1 MRWLRYIAICL
12 LALLLVLVRAYEK
25 QLFYDPFI
33 NYFKTDYLSA
43 PPPSFDA
50 FKLVLHHVFRFG
62 LNAVISTAIL
72 KLVFV
77 KQGIVKPA
85 FIFFALA
92 FLLLMPIYLFAL
104 NHWLENNYLPV
115 FYLRR
120 FLIQPLLLFVF
131 LFAFYYQ
138 SKKADN

>member
-1 MRWLRYIAICL
+1 MRWLRYIAIGL
-12 LALLLVLVRAYEK
+12 LALLLVLVRAFEE

-33 NYFKTDYLSA
+33 KYFKADYLNAS
-43 PPPSFDA
+43 PPSFDA
-50 FKLVLHHVFRFG
+50 FKLVLHHLFRFG
-62 LNAVISTAIL
+62 LNTMLSIAIL
-72 KLVFV
+72 KLFFV
-77 KQGIVKPA
+77 KQSIVKPA
-85 FIFFALA
+85 FILFTLA

-104 NHWLENNYLPV
+104 KHWLENNYLPV

-138 SKKADN
+138 AKKAK